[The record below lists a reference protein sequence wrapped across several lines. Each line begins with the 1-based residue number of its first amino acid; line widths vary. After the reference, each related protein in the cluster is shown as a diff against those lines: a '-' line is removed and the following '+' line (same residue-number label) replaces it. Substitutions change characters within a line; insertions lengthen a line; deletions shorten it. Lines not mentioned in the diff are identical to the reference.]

1 MDHKNKTQTNVN
13 MYSDTVLTQA
23 QKTVIEQT
31 TTKTPEINRI
41 TNSSNKTT
49 TETIKLKTIK
59 KVNILTVLKTSKPKQ
74 INYKLN
80 NVPKIS
86 NSSSKKNTTI
96 DPKSNQLDITHL
108 KDKSI
113 NFQNDIKNSLVTEA
127 ILKKILPHY

>member
-59 KVNILTVLKTSKPKQ
+59 PFLKLFLF
-74 INYKLN
+74 LN
-80 NVPKIS
+80 NRKFY
-86 NSSSKKNTTI
+86 
-96 DPKSNQLDITHL
+96 L
-108 KDKSI
+108 K
-113 NFQNDIKNSLVTEA
+113 
-127 ILKKILPHY
+127 